1 MPRYF
6 IDTFDHVDAIDE
18 EGTMLADSA
27 ALRKLLRAA
36 LTEILRDEGGR
47 RDVNEFAASARD
59 ESGRRVMTARISF
72 SITVQ

>member
-6 IDTFDHVDAIDE
+6 IDTFDHVEAIEE
-18 EGTMLADSA
+18 EGTVLPDTA
-27 ALRKLLRAA
+27 ALRRLLRAA

-47 RDVNEFAASARD
+47 RGVNEFAASARD

-72 SITVQ
+72 SITDE